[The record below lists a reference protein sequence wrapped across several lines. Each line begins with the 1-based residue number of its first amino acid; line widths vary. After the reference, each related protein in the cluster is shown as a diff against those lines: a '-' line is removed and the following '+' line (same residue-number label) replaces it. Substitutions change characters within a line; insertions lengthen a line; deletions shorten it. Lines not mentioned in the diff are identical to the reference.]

1 MKAVVN
7 RILENNLSELKG
19 LSIEGEIPFTEEF
32 LNELIGIFLENNS
45 PQSTTG
51 IKAPSSSGEGL
62 DISQILNA
70 LDKKELRIELKEKL
84 AVLKINAKK
93 F

>member
-19 LSIEGEIPFTEEF
+19 LSIEGEIPVTEDF
-32 LNELIGIFLENNS
+32 LNQLIDAFME
-45 PQSTTG
+45 
-51 IKAPSSSGEGL
+51 SSSQPTAGTIKSSPSMTGG
-62 DISQILNA
+62 INFSQILNA
-70 LDKKELRIELKEKL
+70 LDKKEFRIELKEKL
-84 AVLKINAKK
+84 AVIKISAKK